1 MKLEHDDVQN
11 SLGLMEAMN
20 CFVDFGKDEIRDEVN
35 YKDVP
40 KPLRGYL
47 PLLEVSGHLY
57 YSCDGS
63 YRVTPKGKEY
73 LEL

>member
-20 CFVDFGKDEIRDEVN
+20 CFVDFGKDEIQDEVN

-40 KPLRGYL
+40 EVLRGYL
-47 PLLEVSGHLY
+47 PLLEVSGYLY

>member
-47 PLLEVSGHLY
+47 PLLEVSGYLY

>member
-20 CFVDFGKDEIRDEVN
+20 CFVSLNGDEIRDKVN

-47 PLLEVSGHLY
+47 PLLEVSGYLY

>member
-1 MKLEHDDVQN
+1 MKLDNDDIERN
-11 SLGLMEAMN
+11 LGLMEAMN
-20 CFVDFGKDEIRDEVN
+20 CFVSLNGDEVN

-47 PLLEVSGHLY
+47 PLLEVSGYLY

-63 YRVTPKGKEY
+63 YRLTPKGKGY

>member
-20 CFVDFGKDEIRDEVN
+20 CFVNHNGDEMHDEVN

-40 KPLRGYL
+40 EVLRAYL
-47 PLLEVSGHLY
+47 PLLEVSGYLY

-63 YRVTPKGKEY
+63 YRLTPKGKGY
-73 LEL
+73 LKL

>member
-47 PLLEVSGHLY
+47 PLLEVGGYLY

-73 LEL
+73 LGL

>member
-1 MKLEHDDVQN
+1 MKLDNDDIERN
-11 SLGLMEAMN
+11 LGLMEAMN

-40 KPLRGYL
+40 KQLRAYL
-47 PLLEVSGHLY
+47 PLLEVSGYLY

>member
-1 MKLEHDDVQN
+1 MELDNDDIERN
-11 SLGLMEAMN
+11 LGLMEAMN
-20 CFVDFGKDEIRDEVN
+20 CFVSCNGDQIFDEVN

-47 PLLEVSGHLY
+47 PLLEVGGYLY

>member
-11 SLGLMEAMN
+11 NLGLMEAMN
-20 CFVDFGKDEIRDEVN
+20 CFVDFSKDEIRHEVN

-40 KPLRGYL
+40 KPLRAYL
-47 PLLEVSGHLY
+47 PLLEVSGYLY

>member
-1 MKLEHDDVQN
+1 
-11 SLGLMEAMN
+11 MN

-47 PLLEVSGHLY
+47 PLLEVGGYLY

-73 LEL
+73 LGL

>member
-1 MKLEHDDVQN
+1 MELDNDDIERN
-11 SLGLMEAMN
+11 LGLMEAMN
-20 CFVDFGKDEIRDEVN
+20 CFVSCNGDEMREEVS

-40 KPLRGYL
+40 EVLRAYL
-47 PLLEVSGHLY
+47 PLLEVGGYLY

-63 YRVTPKGKEY
+63 YRVTPKGKKY

>member
-20 CFVDFGKDEIRDEVN
+20 CFVDFSKDEIRDEVN

-40 KPLRGYL
+40 KMLRAYL
-47 PLLEVSGHLY
+47 PLLEVSGYLY